1 MNCSVKRFMDEILY
15 EREEEHSRFTE
26 LYRSA
31 GLEVGDNWTE
41 INNPIVSFAAR
52 RNGLLLGA
60 ATVSNRFGRQV
71 LDYLAVIPESRGTGI
86 GRRLTELCIDF
97 AQSRG
102 ETSLWVAAKKPA
114 YYRRLGAHETEDT
127 VLLSDCRRCPD
138 YRRSCDPKELVF
150 HLKETP

>member
-1 MNCSVKRFMDEILY
+1 MKQSVDEVFY
-15 EREEEHSRFTE
+15 GREEEHSRFTE

-41 INNPIVSFAAR
+41 TNHPIISFTAR

-86 GRRLTELCIDF
+86 GRRLTEMCLDF
-97 AQSRG
+97 ARERG
-102 ETSLWVAAKKPA
+102 ETKLWIAAKKPG
-114 YYRRLGAHETEDT
+114 YYRKLGAHETEDT
-127 VLLSDCRRCPD
+127 VLLSDCRRCPE
-138 YRRSCDPKELVF
+138 YRRSCDPEELVF
-150 HLKETP
+150 HLEETP